1 MKNGIIK
8 MLALL
13 LLGTATLS
21 GCAIE
26 NQNRHRRYNDRY
38 HHYRNYDRQHDNG
51 HYYRNY

>member
-26 NQNRHRRYNDRY
+26 NNRPRRYDRY
-38 HHYRNYDRQHDNG
+38 HHYRSYDRYHDNG

>member
-26 NQNRHRRYNDRY
+26 NQNNRHRRNNDRY
-38 HHYRNYDRQHDNG
+38 HHDRNDDRDHHYRNY
-51 HYYRNY
+51 

>member
-26 NQNRHRRYNDRY
+26 NQNRHRRYNDRNHY
-38 HHYRNYDRQHDNG
+38 DRNYDRDRDHHYRNY
-51 HYYRNY
+51 